1 MSKMEKEKYLEALM
15 AAVVDGEEE
24 DAAAAAQAALDAGL
38 DPLTLVNEAIQK
50 PLEDVGKDFE
60 NGDCYLPELILVG
73 DAARAASDVIMPH
86 ISAEDM
92 EGSLQGKVVIGV
104 VSGDL
109 HDIGKNIVAAFLAA
123 QGLKVIDLGTD
134 VAPKTFVETVIRE
147 EADYLI
153 VSTLLSTSRPFYK
166 QIVQTLEARG
176 KREEIFILV
185 GGGPVT
191 PKWATEIGADGYGRD
206 AKDAVDLCRLMS
218 DLVQKPPLAEPILVN
233 ALK

>member
-1 MSKMEKEKYLEALM
+1 MEKEKYLEALM

-24 DAAAAAQAALDAGL
+24 DAAQAAQAALDAGL

-50 PLEDVGKDFE
+50 PLEKVGKDFE

-92 EGSLQGKVVIGV
+92 AGSLQGKVVIGV

-123 QGLKVIDLGTD
+123 QGLKVVDLGTD
-134 VAPKTFVETVIRE
+134 VAPKTFVDSVVKENAEFLVI
-147 EADYLI
+147 
-153 VSTLLSTSRPFYK
+153 STLLSTSRPFYK
-166 QIVQTLEARG
+166 QIVELLQARG
-176 KREEIFILV
+176 QRSKTFILV

-191 PKWATEIGADGYGRD
+191 PKWAKEIGADGYGRD
-206 AKDAVDLCRLMS
+206 AKDAVDLCRLMADS
-218 DLVQKPPLAEPILVN
+218 VQKPPLTDPILVN
-233 ALK
+233 ALT

>member
-1 MSKMEKEKYLEALM
+1 MSEMEKEKYLEALK
-15 AAVVDGEEE
+15 AAVVDGEED
-24 DAAAAAQAALDAGL
+24 DAAEAAQAALDAGL

-73 DAARAASDVIMPH
+73 DAARAASDVIMPY

-134 VAPKTFVETVIRE
+134 VAPRTFVDTVIKE
-147 EADYLI
+147 NAEYLVI
-153 VSTLLSTSRPFYK
+153 STLLSTSRPFYR
-166 QIVQTLEARG
+166 QIVETLVARG
-176 KREEIFILV
+176 KRESTFILV

-191 PKWATEIGADGYGRD
+191 PKWAKEIGADGYGRD
-206 AKDAVDLCRLMS
+206 AKDAVELCRLMS

-233 ALK
+233 ALS

>member
-1 MSKMEKEKYLEALM
+1 MEKKEFLDALM

-24 DAAAAAQAALDAGL
+24 DSAAAAQAALDAGL

-50 PLEDVGKDFE
+50 PLEKIGKDFE

-92 EGSLQGKVVIGV
+92 AGSLQGKVVIGV

-123 QGLKVIDLGTD
+123 QGLKVVDLGTD
-134 VAPKTFVETVIRE
+134 VSPKEFVETVVRE
-147 EADYLI
+147 NAEYLI
-153 VSTLLSTSRPFYK
+153 ISTLLSTSRPFYR
-166 QIVQTLEARG
+166 QIVQLLEARN
-176 KREEIFILV
+176 KRTETFVLV

-191 PKWATEIGADGYGRD
+191 PKWAAEIGADGYGRD
-206 AKDAVDLCRLMS
+206 AKDAVDLCRLLS
-218 DLVQKPPLAEPILVN
+218 DMVQKPPLSEPILVN
-233 ALK
+233 ALS

>member
-1 MSKMEKEKYLEALM
+1 MEKDKYLEALM

-24 DAAAAAQAALDAGL
+24 DAAEAAQAALDAGL

-50 PLEDVGKDFE
+50 PLEKVGKEFE
-60 NGDCYLPELILVG
+60 NGDCFLPELILVG

-92 EGSLQGKVVIGV
+92 EGALTGKVVIGV

-134 VAPKTFVETVIRE
+134 VAPKTFVETVIKE
-147 EADYLI
+147 NAEYLVI
-153 VSTLLSTSRPFYK
+153 STLLSTSRPFYK
-166 QIVQTLEARG
+166 QIVETLTARG
-176 KREEIFILV
+176 KRENTYILV

-191 PKWATEIGADGYGRD
+191 PKWAKEIGADGYGRD
-206 AKDAVDLCRLMS
+206 AKDAVDLCRVLS
-218 DLVQKPPLAEPILVN
+218 DMVQRPPLAEPVLLN
-233 ALK
+233 ALT

>member
-1 MSKMEKEKYLEALM
+1 MEKKEFLDALM

-24 DAAAAAQAALDAGL
+24 DSAAAAQAALDAGL

-50 PLEDVGKDFE
+50 PLEKVGKDFE
-60 NGDCYLPELILVG
+60 SGDCYLPELILVG

-92 EGSLQGKVVIGV
+92 AGSLQGKVVIGV

-123 QGLKVIDLGTD
+123 QGLKVVDLGTD
-134 VAPKTFVETVIRE
+134 VSPKEFVETVVRE
-147 EADYLI
+147 NAEYLI
-153 VSTLLSTSRPFYK
+153 ISTLLSTSRPFYR
-166 QIVQTLEARG
+166 QIVQLLEARN
-176 KREEIFILV
+176 KRTETFVLV

-191 PKWATEIGADGYGRD
+191 PKWAAEIGADGYGRD
-206 AKDAVDLCRLMS
+206 AKDAVDLCRLLS
-218 DLVQKPPLAEPILVN
+218 DMVQKPPLSEPILVN
-233 ALK
+233 ALS

>member
-1 MSKMEKEKYLEALM
+1 MEKKEFLDALM

-24 DAAAAAQAALDAGL
+24 DSAAAAQAALDAGL

-50 PLEDVGKDFE
+50 PLEKVGKDFE

-92 EGSLQGKVVIGV
+92 AGSLQGKVVIGV

-123 QGLKVIDLGTD
+123 QGLKVVDLGTD
-134 VAPKTFVETVIRE
+134 VSPKEFVETVVRE
-147 EADYLI
+147 NAEYLI
-153 VSTLLSTSRPFYK
+153 ISTLLSTSRPFYR
-166 QIVQTLEARG
+166 QIVQLLEARN
-176 KREEIFILV
+176 KRTETFVLV

-191 PKWATEIGADGYGRD
+191 PKWAAEIGADGYGRD
-206 AKDAVDLCRLMS
+206 AKDAVDLCRLLS
-218 DLVQKPPLAEPILVN
+218 DMVQKPPLSEPILVN
-233 ALK
+233 ALS